1 MKEDSF
7 RLKDNFLFE
16 KLPNIIIPNFQQD
29 NDDISIFTQSIADS
43 IEKEIEFL
51 IDYIEVAGNKN
62 LTDKEIQFEDFIE
75 DKNNE
80 EQAFGPKIEFDN
92 IKHDNSFDSLEYDLC
107 FELKSQI
114 FYSVLN
120 EEEKREIDNSK
131 LEKVDSR
138 NLNNSKIFLKKLIN
152 DSPQIPKNLN
162 VKESPFIFKFEDSKT
177 KYPNCS
183 GNLTNV
189 VKNKKTF
196 RSNNFNSDNSLI
208 NKKNAFCCSTKQ
220 KTKITNNSIF
230 SNILFTVTKKS
241 TNISLKS
248 LKLNDSLSRWRRKRN
263 LTLNKSE
270 ETFYSRKEKI
280 NCMCQIF

>member
-120 EEEKREIDNSK
+120 EEENRTSYPVFIVSFVNARTNRSFTMSSLHKTETR
-131 LEKVDSR
+131 
-138 NLNNSKIFLKKLIN
+138 KIRIN
-152 DSPQIPKNLN
+152 
-162 VKESPFIFKFEDSKT
+162 
-177 KYPNCS
+177 
-183 GNLTNV
+183 
-189 VKNKKTF
+189 
-196 RSNNFNSDNSLI
+196 
-208 NKKNAFCCSTKQ
+208 
-220 KTKITNNSIF
+220 
-230 SNILFTVTKKS
+230 
-241 TNISLKS
+241 
-248 LKLNDSLSRWRRKRN
+248 
-263 LTLNKSE
+263 
-270 ETFYSRKEKI
+270 
-280 NCMCQIF
+280 